1 MDTIG
6 RYELQ
11 EELGRGGMG
20 VVYRAYDSTLERE
33 VALKLLP
40 AYLRGD
46 ATFLHR
52 FRREARVVAR
62 LEHAC
67 IVPIYDVG
75 EQEGQPYLVM
85 RLLRG
90 GALRERLTAA
100 SLDQEQLFRALRRV
114 AQALDAAHAQRIVHR
129 DVKPAN
135 ILFDEQ
141 GSAFVSD
148 FGIARV
154 TDAATQLTGSGLV
167 GSPAYMSPEQF
178 KGAEVDGRSDQ
189 YSLAIV
195 VYEALSGS
203 LPFSGD
209 TAQMMYQHL
218 EAPPPPVHMRNTALS
233 PSLSPLLARALAK
246 SPLDRFPSV
255 TEMVQ
260 ALQTAAGSQP
270 ALLPPVGPERKSSTT
285 HARQVQSAYTRGLT
299 AWEKQDWAA
308 AAAAFAAVLELEPH
322 HPKARSRYEE
332 AKQHLSTG
340 STKTPAAAKKRPPAP
355 APYKSPVVAGAGGAA
370 APARSSRRWYYLAAA
385 LLLALVMGSLAW
397 MFRLRISPT
406 VIVYVDH
413 TATPWLAKQAVIAV
427 TPQPATATDTPSPTA
442 TATPSPTSPLEFPS
456 GETAVWQSD
465 DTPIAFAL
473 PDGSTLF
480 LDANSQVQIEA
491 IIGEGEAAETRLI
504 LQSGRLVV
512 MPGSGVVLVRNPF
525 GAYAQTGA
533 GSLLGVW
540 YSDAPFRFEA
550 ACLAGI
556 CRLTGDLEG
565 EVALLEGQMSFVGGS
580 GRPANIVAAD
590 YAAYT
595 FATVVPTPTTTP
607 TPTVTP
613 PPTATPTRVPPTA
626 TPTPSPLPTNTPGTS
641 GGGNPPQPP
650 TPAVTSAPTI
660 PPSPE
665 PPSDR

>member
-6 RYELQ
+6 RYQLQ

-20 VVYRAYDSTLERE
+20 VVYRAYDTTLERE
-33 VALKLLP
+33 VALKRLP
-40 AYLRGD
+40 AYLRED
-46 ATFLHR
+46 ANFLHR

-75 EQEGQPYLVM
+75 EQEGQPFLVM

-90 GALRERLTAA
+90 GTLRERLTAA

-141 GSAFVSD
+141 GSAFISD

-154 TDAATQLTGSGLV
+154 SDATQLTGSGLV

-178 KGAEVDGRSDQ
+178 KGGEVDGRSDQ

-195 VYEALSGS
+195 AYEALSGS

-218 EAPPPPVHMRNTALS
+218 EAPPPPVHTRNSAL
-233 PSLSPLLARALAK
+233 PPALSPLLARALAK
-246 SPLDRFPSV
+246 RPADRFPSA

-270 ALLPPVGPERKSSTT
+270 AVLSPAGPERKSGTT
-285 HARQVQSAYTRGLT
+285 HARQVQAAYTRGLT
-299 AWEKQDWAA
+299 AWERQDWAA
-308 AAAAFAAVLELEPH
+308 AAAAFATVLELEPH

-332 AKQHLSTG
+332 AKQHLAQSG
-340 STKTPAAAKKRPPAP
+340 AKPPAAPKTPPLVAP

-370 APARSSRRWYYLAAA
+370 APARSNRRWYYLGAA
-385 LLLALVMGSLAW
+385 LLLALVIGGLVWA
-397 MFRLRISPT
+397 FRLATSQT
-406 VIVYVDH
+406 LIVYIDH
-413 TATPWLAKQAVIAV
+413 TATPWPATQAVSAV

-442 TATPSPTSPLEFPS
+442 TATPSPTSPLEFPP
-456 GETAVWQSD
+456 GETAVWHSD
-465 DTPIAFAL
+465 DTPITFAL
-473 PDGSTLF
+473 PDGTTLF

-512 MPGSGVVLVRNPF
+512 APGSGAVLVRNPF

-540 YSDAPFRFEA
+540 YSDNPFRLEA

-565 EVALLEGQMSFVGGS
+565 EVALLDGQMSFVGGS
-580 GRPANIVAAD
+580 GRPANIVTAD

-595 FATVVPTPTTTP
+595 FAAIVPTPTITP
-607 TPTVTP
+607 TPTRTP
-613 PPTATPTRVPPTA
+613 SPTRTPTSTNTPTRIPTLTATPSPTL
-626 TPTPSPLPTNTPGTS
+626 TPTPS
-641 GGGNPPQPP
+641 
-650 TPAVTSAPTI
+650 
-660 PPSPE
+660 
-665 PPSDR
+665 R